1 MENTIDLFQR
11 ITSDLLKDEKKNP
24 VTEHIPSSEL
34 FDTLDLSL
42 KEGPICEDEFEKV
55 VKELVFASPRTA
67 TNGFFNQLFG
77 GRNDK
82 AILGELLAVF
92 LNNSMYTYKAAGAQ
106 IGVEKVILRK
116 ICDIIGWDEN
126 SDGTF
131 APGGS
136 MTNFMSMLM
145 ARDRA
150 SSKVTRQGLQQK
162 MIVYTSKE
170 SHYSIP
176 KNAAFCGIGRDNV
189 RYIPTDNKGRVEASL
204 LERMIEQDVSEG
216 GLPIMVNLTAGTT
229 VLGSFDPIRP
239 VSEICK
245 KHKIWLH
252 VDGAYCG
259 SVLFSKKYRHLIDGI
274 ELVDSF
280 SFNAHKMIGTPLSC
294 SIIVVNDKKHL
305 YDSFSNDASYLYQT
319 DQDDFNLGKT
329 SLQCGRRNDALKFWT
344 LWKSEGTTG
353 LEKIVDHQFA
363 LADTARDYVR
373 NHSDYTLYSYDET
386 IAICFNYK
394 GIPARDICTLLY
406 EHSELLVGYGSFKND
421 EFIRLITI
429 NAQNEHQDI
438 LDFFSTLEQF
448 VEENAALFKVN
459 AQNTS
464 KKKQPVLQE
473 I

>member
-1 MENTIDLFQR
+1 MNTVLDLFQR
-11 ITSDLLKDEKKNP
+11 ITNDLLKDEEKNP
-24 VTEHIPSSEL
+24 VAQYVPSSEL

-42 KEGPICEDEFEKV
+42 KTDPLSEDEFEKV

-77 GRNDK
+77 GRNSK
-82 AILGELLAVF
+82 AILGELLSVI
-92 LNNSMYTYKAAGAQ
+92 LNNSMYTYKAAGPQ
-106 IGVEKVILRK
+106 IGVEKVILK
-116 ICDIIGWDEN
+116 EVCDMIGWGEHAG
-126 SDGTF
+126 GTL

-145 ARDRA
+145 ARDKA
-150 SSKVTRQGLQQK
+150 SAAVRHQGMQQK

-189 RYIPTDNKGRVEASL
+189 RYIPTDDKGQLDVAH
-204 LERMIEQDVSEG
+204 LEKMIEQDVLDG
-216 GLPIMVNLTAGTT
+216 GLPMMVNLTAGTT
-229 VLGSFDPIRP
+229 VLGAFDPIQP
-239 VSEICK
+239 VSDICK
-245 KHKIWLH
+245 KHNMWLH

-259 SVLFSKKYRHLIDGI
+259 SVIFSEKYKHLIAGI

-280 SFNAHKMIGTPLSC
+280 SFNAHKMLGTPLSC
-294 SIIVVNDKKHL
+294 SIIIAKDKKHL

-319 DQDDFNLGKT
+319 DHDGFNLGKM

-344 LWKSEGTTG
+344 LWKSVGTSG

-373 NHSDYTLYSYDET
+373 NNKDYTLYSYDNS

-406 EHSELLVGYGSFKND
+406 EHSELMVGYGTFKED
-421 EFIRLITI
+421 EFIRLVTI

-438 LDFFSTLEQF
+438 LNFFKTMEEF
-448 VEENAALFKVN
+448 VANNAALFEQI
-459 AQNTS
+459 ATA
-464 KKKQPVLQE
+464 
-473 I
+473 

>member
-1 MENTIDLFQR
+1 MKNTLDLFQR
-11 ITSDLLKDEKKNP
+11 ITNELLIDEKENP
-24 VTEHIPSSEL
+24 VARHIPSSEL

-42 KEGPICEDEFEKV
+42 KGDPLSEDEFEKV

-82 AILGELLAVF
+82 AILGELLAVI

-106 IGVEKVILRK
+106 IGVEKVILREV
-116 ICDIIGWDEN
+116 CNMIGWDEN
-126 SDGTF
+126 SDGTL

-150 SSKVTRQGLQQK
+150 SSEVKQQGMQQK
-162 MIVYTSKE
+162 MIVYTSKD

-176 KNAAFCGIGRDNV
+176 KNATFCGIGRNNV
-189 RYIPTDNKGRVEASL
+189 RYIPSDNEGRVVASH
-204 LERMIEQDVSEG
+204 LEKMIEDDIANG

-239 VSEICK
+239 VSEICN
-245 KHKIWLH
+245 KHNMWLH

-259 SVLFSKKYRHLIDGI
+259 SVLFSKKYKHLIDGI

-294 SIIVVNDKKHL
+294 SIIVAKDKKHL
-305 YDSFSNDASYLYQT
+305 HNSFSNNASYLYQT
-319 DQDDFNLGKT
+319 DGDGFNLGKT

-344 LWKSEGTTG
+344 LWKSVGTVG

-363 LADTARDYVR
+363 LADTAREYVR
-373 NHSDYTLYSYDET
+373 NNKDYTLYSYDET

-394 GIPARDICTLLY
+394 DIPARDICTLLY
-406 EHSELLVGYGSFKND
+406 EHSELLVGYGSFKED

-438 LDFFSTLEQF
+438 LNFFEKMEQF
-448 VEENAALFKVN
+448 VADNAVLFEP
-459 AQNTS
+459 QLTT
-464 KKKQPVLQE
+464 
-473 I
+473 

>member
-1 MENTIDLFQR
+1 MKNTLDLFQR
-11 ITSDLLKDEKKNP
+11 ITNDLLIDEEVNP
-24 VTEHIPSSEL
+24 VTKHIPSSEL
-34 FDTLDLSL
+34 FNTIDLSL
-42 KEGPICEDEFEKV
+42 KKDPLSEEEFEKV

-67 TNGFFNQLFG
+67 TKGFFNQLFG

-82 AILGELLAVF
+82 AILGELLAVM

-106 IGVEKVILRK
+106 IGVEKVILREV
-116 ICDIIGWDEN
+116 CNMVGWDKN
-126 SDGTF
+126 SDGTL

-150 SSKVTRQGLQQK
+150 SSKVSSQGMQQR
-162 MIVYTSKE
+162 MMVYTSKD

-176 KNAAFCGIGRDNV
+176 KNATFCGIGRDNV
-189 RYIPTDNKGRVEASL
+189 RYIPTDKEGRVEAVH
-204 LERMIEQDVSEG
+204 LEKMIEQDISDG
-216 GLPIMVNLTAGTT
+216 GLPVMVNLTAGTT

-245 KHKIWLH
+245 KHNMWLH

-259 SVLFSKKYRHLIDGI
+259 SVLFSKKYKYLIDGI

-280 SFNAHKMIGTPLSC
+280 SVNAHKMIGTPLSC
-294 SIIVVNDKKHL
+294 SIIVVKDKKHL

-319 DQDDFNLGKT
+319 DNDGFNLGKT

-344 LWKSEGTTG
+344 LWKSVGTIG

-363 LADTARDYVR
+363 LADTAREYVR
-373 NHSDYTLYSYDET
+373 NNSDYTLYSYDET

-394 GIPARDICTLLY
+394 GIPARDICTLLW
-406 EHSELLVGYGSFKND
+406 EHSKLLVGYGSFKED

-438 LDFFSTLEQF
+438 LNFFATMEQF
-448 VEENAALFKVN
+448 IADNAALFKQQIT
-459 AQNTS
+459 A
-464 KKKQPVLQE
+464 
-473 I
+473 